1 MVKGMKLD
9 EFKKFVKANPHLIK
23 YVTDKKMTWQQFY
36 EIYDLYGKDDN
47 IWNDFKDNSSSDN
60 NIMNTIK
67 NIVNLAK
74 GIDLNSIRK
83 ALTTLDRAIETFK
96 GLNDDNDNNSYEER
110 PKNKYFED

>member
-1 MVKGMKLD
+1 MKLD

>member
-1 MVKGMKLD
+1 MKLD
-9 EFKKFVKANPHLIK
+9 EFKKFVKDNPHLIK

-36 EIYDLYGKDDN
+36 EIYDLYGKDDK
-47 IWNDFKDNSSSDN
+47 IWDDFKDNSSSDN

-74 GIDLNSIRK
+74 GIDLNAVRK
-83 ALTTLDRAIETFK
+83 TLTTIDKAIETFK
-96 GLNDDNDNNSYEER
+96 GLNTNDNNEIYEER